1 MSTCF
6 PPPYFARMFYLFV
19 LCWGPWL
26 VVYHCYAV
34 ISLLVY
40 WCVWVGLPKHAIVTV
55 WKETFIPRSASGQL
69 ASTFSPD
76 SDIMAVETLL
86 TLLWIRKI
94 FSYKHTCTKKKS
106 FPRPL
111 PVGNKFTQVLWA
123 EKRHG
128 KTSQDTGKADY
139 YVKSLTRQQHD
150 RIQTWEPRSATVDRP
165 YVFQQHFPL

>member
-1 MSTCF
+1 MLLNYVSTCF

-34 ISLLVY
+34 ISLLIY

-94 FSYKHTCTKKKS
+94 FSYKHTSTKKITPTTPTRPKQIHAS
-106 FPRPL
+106 FVSR
-111 PVGNKFTQVLWA
+111 K
-123 EKRHG
+123 
-128 KTSQDTGKADY
+128 KAR
-139 YVKSLTRQQHD
+139 KNIQGHRQSWLL
-150 RIQTWEPRSATVDRP
+150 RRELNSTTTW
-165 YVFQQHFPL
+165 